1 MPITLRNKSKRIRTY
16 NLARGV
22 VGLGMKPTQ
31 ITQFTVVTN
40 AKGDKAMTPRKHNVP
55 AVLTLLPGETK
66 EDLPDS
72 ILKTKAIARE
82 IANPRSGLV
91 LVKQTGPKKTSKP
104 ATPAASTTK
113 KATKKKTSKK
123 RARSSRS

>member
-22 VGLGMKPTQ
+22 VGLGMKPAQ
-31 ITQFTVVTN
+31 ITQFSVATN
-40 AKGDKAMTPRKHNVP
+40 TKGDKAMTPRNHTVP

-66 EDLPDS
+66 KDLPDS
-72 ILKTKAIARE
+72 ILKTKVIARE

-104 ATPAASTTK
+104 ATSAAAPTK
-113 KATKKKTSKK
+113 AAKKTSKK